1 MEIEDGAGRKLFS
14 ESIAEGGVRRG
25 VHAQPSEAPAATRTP
40 MDTFSFPV
48 RLPIIGG
55 ARRIRFVDT
64 RPDQPND
71 LLAFG
76 KTSPAEVELGVFLY
90 PANAP

>member
-1 MEIEDGAGRKLFS
+1 
-14 ESIAEGGVRRG
+14 
-25 VHAQPSEAPAATRTP
+25 

-55 ARRIRFVDT
+55 ATRSRFLDT

-71 LLAFG
+71 LLAVG
-76 KTSPAEVELGVFLY
+76 KTSPAEVELGVLPY